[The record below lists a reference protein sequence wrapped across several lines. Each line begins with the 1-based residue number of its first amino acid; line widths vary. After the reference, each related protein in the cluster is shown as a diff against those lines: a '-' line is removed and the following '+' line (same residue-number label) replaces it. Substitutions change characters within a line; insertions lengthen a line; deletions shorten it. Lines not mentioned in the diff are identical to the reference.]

1 MQKNANLRLIYNK
14 IDTKLLEKI
23 SSDHSTNLIFKIL
36 CSYYIVAAAEYYYI
50 IKKNLSLSK
59 KISVLRVVLPEF
71 YDDFPFIWE
80 EIHEEMSKI
89 LEKYKG
95 ENFEDP
101 LGYFY
106 QSFLSQSHKK
116 GRGVVFTPIVIAD
129 YILSRISYPI
139 LNGNPETEK
148 IIDLSCGSGI
158 FLVRAINKHLKLT
171 KNKES
176 ANNVISYIKS
186 TVVGFDVDPI
196 AVMLTKTNIIV
207 ELMKHVH
214 KSFPL
219 EREIKLQIYCT
230 NSLKKTDERDSEAI
244 IEAKKSQY
252 RFVIGNPPYVESKKM
267 DSESKSICRQFFPS
281 IAKGGFDLYLFF
293 VDLGIS
299 LLQEGGELGFI
310 IPNKFLSARYAKPI
324 RDEIIKNGMIKHIV
338 NLAHQKVFNPAV
350 YPIILVLKNKKR
362 KENSANMLSKIDV
375 NDLLDET
382 KQKDGIDVDL
392 SIFAN
397 TINKT
402 IYFADKWSYDIVRKT
417 FSESK
422 HKLSDFINFRWT
434 ISFHRKGLREM
445 FISKK
450 PKGEFPVKFL
460 GGKPFA
466 GNREVE
472 RYAIDWWGYWLD
484 YNKEKAKV
492 LKNNFPDIKIFKE
505 KKILICQHAL
515 KIRATIDQDGYVCKD
530 IFLLGQLTEKAKHAK
545 ISLEYILGIVNST
558 LYSFIY
564 KIMYSGTEIMGQY
577 LHYLPM
583 YLHDLPFKKPSDV
596 VKTRIETYVKQ
607 LLENEKGA
615 EKQLYDS
622 SIDKEIY
629 KLYKLNENKES
640 IEQFVAKYL
649 FK

>member
-1 MQKNANLRLIYNK
+1 MHKNADLRLIYDK

-23 SSDHSTNLIFKIL
+23 SNDNSTNLIFKIF
-36 CSYYIVAAAEYYYI
+36 CSYYIIAAAEYYYV

-71 YDDFPFIWE
+71 YDDFLFWE
-80 EIHEEMSKI
+80 EIYKEMSRI
-89 LEKYKG
+89 FERYNE

-106 QSFLSQSHKK
+106 QSFLSQSQKK
-116 GRGVVFTPIVIAD
+116 GRGIVFTPIVIAD
-129 YILSRISYPI
+129 YILSKISYPI

-171 KNKES
+171 KNKER
-176 ANNVISYIKS
+176 ANNVISYIET

-196 AVMLTKTNIIV
+196 AVMLSKTNIIV
-207 ELMKHVH
+207 ELMRHIQ

-219 EREIKLQIYCT
+219 ERELKLQIYCT

-244 IEAKKSQY
+244 IEAKKTQY

-293 VDLGIS
+293 VDLGIN
-299 LLQEGGELGFI
+299 LLQEGGKLGFI
-310 IPNKFLSARYAKPI
+310 IPNKFLNARYAKPI
-324 RDEIIKNGMIKHIV
+324 RDKIIKNGMIKYIV
-338 NLAHQKVFNPAV
+338 NLAHQKIFNPAV
-350 YPIILVLKNKKR
+350 YPIILILQNNKQ

-382 KQKDGIDVDL
+382 VQKDGNDVDL

-402 IYFADKWSYDIVRKT
+402 IYFADKLSYDIVRKT
-417 FSESK
+417 FLVSN
-422 HKLSDFINFRWT
+422 HKLSDFVTFRWS

-445 FISKK
+445 FISEK
-450 PKGEFPVKFL
+450 PIGEFPVKFL

-466 GNREVE
+466 GNREIE
-472 RYAIDWWGYWLD
+472 RYSLNWWGYWLD
-484 YNKEKAKV
+484 YDKEKAKE
-492 LKNNFPDIKIFKE
+492 LKNNFPDIKIFEE
-505 KKILICQHAL
+505 KKIIICQHAL
-515 KIRATIDQDGYVCKD
+515 KIRATIDSEGYVCKD

-583 YLHDLPFKKPSDV
+583 YLHDLPFKKPSDAI
-596 VKTRIETYVKQ
+596 KKRIETYVKQ
-607 LLENEKGA
+607 LLENEKSA

-629 KLYKLNENKES
+629 ELYKLNEHKES

>member
-1 MQKNANLRLIYNK
+1 MHKNANLRLIYNK
-14 IDTKLLEKI
+14 IETKLLEKI
-23 SSDHSTNLIFKIL
+23 GSDHSTNLIFKIL
-36 CSYYIVAAAEYYYI
+36 CSYYIIAAAEFYHI
-50 IKKNLSLSK
+50 IKKDFNLSK
-59 KISVLRVVLPEF
+59 KISVLSAVLPEF
-71 YDDFPFIWE
+71 FDDFLFIWE
-80 EIHEEMSKI
+80 EIYEDMSKI
-89 LEKYKG
+89 FEKYKG

-106 QSFLSQSHKK
+106 QSFLSQSQKK

-129 YILSRISYPI
+129 YILSKISYPI
-139 LNGNPETEK
+139 LTGNPETEK

-158 FLVRAINKHLKLT
+158 FLVRAINEYLKLT
-171 KNKES
+171 KNKER
-176 ANNVISYIKS
+176 ANNVISYIEL
-186 TVVGFDVDPI
+186 TVVGLDVDPI
-196 AVMLTKTNIIV
+196 AVILSKTNIIV
-207 ELMKHVH
+207 ELMRHVQ

-219 EREIKLQIYCT
+219 ERELKLKIYCT

-267 DSESKSICRQFFPS
+267 DSESKSICKQFFPS

-338 NLAHQKVFNPAV
+338 DLAHQKVFNPAV
-350 YPIILVLKNKKR
+350 YPIILVLQNKKR

-382 KQKDGIDVDL
+382 IQKDGNDVDL

-402 IYFADKWSYDIVRKT
+402 IYFADKLNYDIVRKM
-417 FSESK
+417 FSESN
-422 HKLSDFINFRWT
+422 HKLSDFVTFRWA

-445 FISKK
+445 FISEK
-450 PKGEFPVKFL
+450 PIGEFPVKFL
-460 GGKPFA
+460 GGKKFA

-472 RYAIDWWGYWLD
+472 RYSINWWGYWLD
-484 YNKEKAKV
+484 YNKEKAKR
-492 LKNNFPDIKIFKE
+492 LKNNFPDIKIFEE
-505 KKILICQHAL
+505 KKIIICQHAL
-515 KIRATIDQDGYVCKD
+515 RIRATIDSEGYVCKD
-530 IFLLGQLTEKAKHAK
+530 IFLLGQLTEKAKKSK

-577 LHYLPM
+577 LHYLPL

-596 VKTRIETYVKQ
+596 LKIRIEKNVKQ
-607 LLENEKGA
+607 KIN
-615 EKQLYDS
+615 
-622 SIDKEIY
+622 
-629 KLYKLNENKES
+629 
-640 IEQFVAKYL
+640 
-649 FK
+649 

>member
-1 MQKNANLRLIYNK
+1 MHKNANLRLIYNK

-23 SSDHSTNLIFKIL
+23 SSDHSINLIFKIL

-50 IKKNLSLSK
+50 IEKNLSLSK

-71 YDDFPFIWE
+71 YDDFLFWEDIYE
-80 EIHEEMSKI
+80 EISKI
-89 LEKYKG
+89 FERYKE

-106 QSFLSQSHKK
+106 QSFLSQSQKK
-116 GRGVVFTPIVIAD
+116 GRGIVFTPIVIAD
-129 YILSRISYPI
+129 YILSKLSYPI

-158 FLVRAINKHLKLT
+158 FLVRAISKHLKLT

-176 ANNVISYIKS
+176 ANNVISYIIS

-196 AVMLTKTNIIV
+196 AVMLSKTNIIV
-207 ELMKHVH
+207 ELMSHIQ

-219 EREIKLQIYCT
+219 ERELKLQIYCT
-230 NSLKKTDERDSEAI
+230 NSLKKTDECDNEAI

-310 IPNKFLSARYAKPI
+310 IPNKFLNARYAKPI
-324 RDEIIKNGMIKHIV
+324 RDKIIKKGMIKHIV

-350 YPIILVLKNKKR
+350 YPIILMLKNNKQ

-375 NDLLDET
+375 NNLLD
-382 KQKDGIDVDL
+382 KNQKDGINVDL
-392 SIFAN
+392 CIFAN

-402 IYFADKWSYDIVRKT
+402 IYFADKWNYDVVDQI
-417 FSESK
+417 FSESDYRM
-422 HKLSDFINFRWT
+422 SDFINFRWT

-445 FISKK
+445 FISEK
-450 PKGEFPVKFL
+450 PIGEFPVKFL

-472 RYAIDWWGYWLD
+472 RYSLNWWGYWLD
-484 YNKEKAKV
+484 YNKEKAKG
-492 LKNNFPDIKIFKE
+492 LKNNFPDIKIFEE
-505 KKILICQHAL
+505 KKIIICQHAL
-515 KIRATIDQDGYVCKD
+515 RIRATIDQEGYVCKD
-530 IFLLGQLTEKAKHAK
+530 IFLLGQLTEKAKNAK

-564 KIMYSGTEIMGQY
+564 KILYSGTEIMGQY

-607 LLENEKGA
+607 LLENEKSA
-615 EKQLYDS
+615 KKQLFDS

-629 KLYKLNENKES
+629 KHHKLNEHKET

>member
-1 MQKNANLRLIYNK
+1 MHKNANLRLIYDK
-14 IDTKLLEKI
+14 IDTKLLGKI
-23 SSDHSTNLIFKIL
+23 SNDNSINLIFKIL
-36 CSYYIVAAAEYYYI
+36 CSYYIIAAAEYYYV

-59 KISVLRVVLPEF
+59 KISALRVVLPEF
-71 YDDFPFIWE
+71 YDDILFWE
-80 EIHEEMSKI
+80 EIYAEMSRI
-89 LEKYKG
+89 FERYKG

-106 QSFLSQSHKK
+106 QSFLSQSQKK

-129 YILSRISYPI
+129 YILSKISYPI
-139 LNGNPETEK
+139 LNGNPETEN

-176 ANNVISYIKS
+176 ANNVISYIET

-196 AVMLTKTNIIV
+196 AVMLSKTNIIV
-207 ELMKHVH
+207 ELMRHIQ

-219 EREIKLQIYCT
+219 ERELKLRIYCT

-293 VDLGIS
+293 VDLGIN
-299 LLQEGGELGFI
+299 LLQEGGKLGFI
-310 IPNKFLSARYAKPI
+310 IPNKFLNARYAKPI
-324 RDEIIKNGMIKHIV
+324 REKIIKNGMIKHIV

-350 YPIILVLKNKKR
+350 YPIILILQNNKQ

-382 KQKDGIDVDL
+382 VQKDGNDVDL

-402 IYFADKWSYDIVRKT
+402 IYFADKLSYDIVRKT
-417 FSESK
+417 FSESNN
-422 HKLSDFINFRWT
+422 KLSDFVNFRWT

-450 PKGEFPVKFL
+450 PVGEFPVKFL

-472 RYAIDWWGYWLD
+472 RYSLNWWGYWLD
-484 YNKEKAKV
+484 YNKEKAKG
-492 LKNNFPDIKIFKE
+492 LKNNFPNIKIFEE
-505 KKILICQHAL
+505 KKIIICQHAL
-515 KIRATIDQDGYVCKD
+515 RIRATIDKDGYVCKD
-530 IFLLGQLTEKAKHAK
+530 IFLLGQLTEKSKNAK

-583 YLHDLPFKKPSDV
+583 YLHDLPFKKPSDE

-607 LLENEKGA
+607 LLENEKSA

-622 SIDKEIY
+622 SIDNEIY
-629 KLYKLNENKES
+629 ELYKLNENKES